1 MKDQPPSWTTTM
13 LTHASVFDMIESNG
27 HECLAIPVYQKG
39 SGAEVPETVIT
50 AGEARMIVRDHGAP
64 TTTRDAVWATL
75 LRLVQA
81 DPKYWEPTV
90 LWVALRLLR
99 GIANRLY
106 WRWQTDKQEIQSEV
120 VLAFIE
126 TIRSA
131 DPDRPGI
138 GTHLWWT
145 TFRQARKACWR
156 ATREVAS
163 EHAELLSS
171 PQIALDEAVSSRT
184 SPDIGSTYQ
193 DGSTME
199 GERLGSLATRCGLRS
214 LVDSH
219 QPDGGTVI
227 PFAPRRPR
235 TCGQRPA
242 RRGVREQDDRSGEA
256 A

>member
-1 MKDQPPSWTTTM
+1 MKDQPPSGTITM
-13 LTHASVFDMIESNG
+13 PTRASVFDMIESNG
-27 HECLAIPVYQKG
+27 RECLVVPVYRKG
-39 SGAEVPETVIT
+39 SGVPENVIT
-50 AGEARMIVRDHGAP
+50 AGEAHRLVRDRGAP

-75 LRLVQA
+75 LQLVQA

-90 LWVALRLLR
+90 LWVALSLLR

-106 WRWQTDKQEIQSEV
+106 WTWQTDKSEIRSEV

-145 TFRQARKACWR
+145 TFRQAREACRR

-163 EHAELLSS
+163 EHAELLASR
-171 PQIALDEAVSSRT
+171 QIALEDLSSRT
-184 SPDIGSTYQ
+184 DPDVDSTDR
-193 DGSTME
+193 DGITME

-219 QPDGGTVI
+219 QSEEGMVI

-235 TCGQRPA
+235 PCGQRLA